1 MQSSWWQVD
10 GHPLP
15 KHAAVAVVVD
25 FTEAE
30 AEVGAAV
37 DGVVVARQ

>member
-30 AEVGAAV
+30 VGAAV

>member
-1 MQSSWWQVD
+1 
-10 GHPLP
+10 LP
-15 KHAAVAVVVD
+15 KHAAVAVVVVD